1 MICVDYHCHT
11 CTSWYHHVATFM
23 LAHLEGFSV
32 LLKIAYISPPSC
44 AWIALALPGLFEV
57 CACTRAG
64 IIGYALVD
72 CVKCPAPL
80 AVLVGGVCGVIGW
93 AAHMH

>member
-1 MICVDYHCHT
+1 MHLPTHARLVFLCL
-11 CTSWYHHVATFM
+11 SWVVRAT
-23 LAHLEGFSV
+23 H
-32 LLKIAYISPPSC
+32 
-44 AWIALALPGLFEV
+44 
-57 CACTRAG
+57 AG

-80 AVLVGGVCGVIGW
+80 AVLVGGVYGVIGW